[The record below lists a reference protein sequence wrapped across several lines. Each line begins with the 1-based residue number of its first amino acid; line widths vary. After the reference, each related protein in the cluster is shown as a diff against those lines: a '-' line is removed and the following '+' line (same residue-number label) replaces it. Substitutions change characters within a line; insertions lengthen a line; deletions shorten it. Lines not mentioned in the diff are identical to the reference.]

1 MLRTLVT
8 TTDVDSTEKVY
19 SIAGKKPQH
28 TPRGRRIQLTFDSP
42 GGLAKLGV
50 LGTFLF
56 WQSAA
61 ARQNM
66 LTLFCSG

>member
-28 TPRGRRIQLTFDSP
+28 
-42 GGLAKLGV
+42 
-50 LGTFLF
+50 
-56 WQSAA
+56 AA
-61 ARQNM
+61 WATHPVN
-66 LTLFCSG
+66 L